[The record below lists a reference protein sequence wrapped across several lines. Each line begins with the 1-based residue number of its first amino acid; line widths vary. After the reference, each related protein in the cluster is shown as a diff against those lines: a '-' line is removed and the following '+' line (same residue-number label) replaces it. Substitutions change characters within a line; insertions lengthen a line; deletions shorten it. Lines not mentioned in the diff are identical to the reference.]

1 MDKKEIIKILTDTSS
16 ELEEIIA
23 LAGDKTDEVLQL
35 KTIHGKICYFAYSKK
50 TGKQVY
56 VRKTDKD
63 RLSRLATRYYER
75 KLKKAAQKEKSQI
88 DRCLET
94 LSKDSESSDIARV
107 SEKIPEE
114 IRKNVTFSELTGDGY
129 ARKWQEGNSVVKKR
143 RTHKQDDYHKFKT
156 LHGDYVASKSEV
168 IIADRLFVKG
178 IPFHYE
184 VAFTPEATVDLTR
197 PVYNEFGMIAGYEV
211 IGFSPFDEDTLHPD
225 FYVLNTRTRKA
236 YFWEHLG
243 MMDDPDYCKK
253 NFNRF
258 MRILDAGYIIGEDL
272 IVTHEDKRHPLKT
285 EEIDRIIEKYLT

>member
-1 MDKKEIIKILTDTSS
+1 MDKNEIIKILTDTSS
-16 ELEEIIA
+16 ELWEIIA
-23 LAGDKTDEVLQL
+23 LAGARSDEVLQF
-35 KTIHGKICYFAYSKK
+35 KTMEGRTYYFAYSKK
-50 TGKQVY
+50 SGKQVY
-56 VRKTDKD
+56 IKRRDKEQ
-63 RLSRLATRYYER
+63 LTRLATNQYEI
-75 KLKKAAQKEKSQI
+75 KLKAAAEKEKLQI

-94 LSKDSESSDIARV
+94 LSKDPESSDV
-107 SEKIPEE
+107 NKVKIPEQ
-114 IRKNVTFSELTGDGY
+114 IKQHVTFSELTGEGY

-156 LHGDYVASKSEV
+156 LRGDYVASKSEV

-178 IPFHYE
+178 IPYHYE
-184 VAFTPEATVDLTR
+184 IAFTPEATVDLSR

-243 MMDDPDYCKK
+243 MMDDPEYCKK

-272 IVTHEDKRHPLKT
+272 IVTHEDKRHPLMT

>member
-1 MDKKEIIKILTDTSS
+1 MDKNEIIKILTDTSS
-16 ELEEIIA
+16 ELGEIIA
-23 LAGDKTDEVLQL
+23 LAGAKPDEVLQL
-35 KTIHGKICYFAYSKK
+35 KTMRGKTCFFSYSKK
-50 TGKQVY
+50 TGNQVY
-56 VRKTDKD
+56 IRKTDKD
-63 RLSRLATRYYER
+63 QLAWLATNQYET
-75 KLKKAAQKEKSQI
+75 KLKTSAEKEKHQI
-88 DRCLET
+88 DNCLEI
-94 LSKDSESSDIARV
+94 LSKDPDSSDVNKA

-114 IRKNVTFSELTGDGY
+114 IKRHVMSSELTREGY
-129 ARKWQEGNSVVKKR
+129 AKKWQEGNSVVRKR

-156 LHGDYVASKSEV
+156 LRGDYVASKSEV

-178 IPFHYE
+178 IPYHYE
-184 VAFTPEATVDLTR
+184 VAFTPEATVDLSR

-243 MMDDPDYCKK
+243 MMDNPEYCWK

-272 IVTHEDKRHPLKT
+272 VVTHEDKKHPLMT
-285 EEIDRIIEKYLT
+285 EDIDRIIEKYLT

>member
-1 MDKKEIIKILTDTSS
+1 MDKNEIIKILTDTSS
-16 ELEEIIA
+16 ELGEIIA
-23 LAGDKTDEVLQL
+23 LAGAKPDEVLQF
-35 KTIHGKICYFAYSKK
+35 KTMRGKTCFFSYSKK
-50 TGKQVY
+50 TGNQVY
-56 VRKTDKD
+56 IRKTDKD
-63 RLSRLATRYYER
+63 QLTRLATNQYEI
-75 KLKKAAQKEKSQI
+75 KLKAAAEKEKLQI

-94 LSKDSESSDIARV
+94 LSKDPESSDV
-107 SEKIPEE
+107 NKVKIPEQ
-114 IRKNVTFSELTGDGY
+114 IKQHVRSSELTREGY
-129 ARKWQEGNSVVKKR
+129 AKKWQEGNSVVKKR

-156 LHGDYVASKSEV
+156 LRGDYVASKSEV

-178 IPFHYE
+178 IPYHYE
-184 VAFTPEATVDLTR
+184 VAFTPEATVDLSR
-197 PVYNEFGMIAGYEV
+197 PVYNEFGMIDGYEV

-243 MMDDPDYCKK
+243 MMDDPEYCKK

-272 IVTHEDKRHPLKT
+272 IVTHEDKRHPLMT

>member
-16 ELEEIIA
+16 ELGEIIA
-23 LAGDKTDEVLQL
+23 LAGAKPDEVLQL
-35 KTIHGKICYFAYSKK
+35 KTMRGKTCFFSYSKK
-50 TGKQVY
+50 TGNQVY
-56 VRKTDKD
+56 IRKTDKD
-63 RLSRLATRYYER
+63 QLAWLATNQYET
-75 KLKKAAQKEKSQI
+75 KLKTSAEKEKHQI
-88 DRCLET
+88 DNCLEI
-94 LSKDSESSDIARV
+94 LSKDPDSSDVNKA

-114 IRKNVTFSELTGDGY
+114 IKRHVMSSELTREGY
-129 ARKWQEGNSVVKKR
+129 AKKWQEGNSVVRKR

-156 LHGDYVASKSEV
+156 LRGDYVASKSEV

-178 IPFHYE
+178 IPYHYE
-184 VAFTPEATVDLTR
+184 VAFTPEATVDLSR

-243 MMDDPDYCKK
+243 MMDNPEYCWK

-272 IVTHEDKRHPLKT
+272 VVTHEDKKHPLMT
-285 EEIDRIIEKYLT
+285 EDIDRIIEKYLT